1 MLWKDDNQCTGP
13 AHMPRPHHLMEG
25 VLQNM
30 SSMSDETYA
39 IFLDSEEEIRWT
51 WQDLQSHSSTVM
63 ANLEGIERGV
73 ALIFLRD
80 MREMHSA
87 FFGSMMAGLIPSFM
101 PCPSPKQDPG
111 IYWSSHSRLLSRIK
125 PRAIL
130 TSPDV
135 HVEMKDA
142 GLDLDGVKVLYIGQ
156 MEPKESQSSATILSS
171 DEIALLQHSSGTT
184 GLKKGVALSHGAV
197 ALHAER
203 YGNSIEAT
211 RGDVIAS
218 WLPLYHDMG
227 LMACMLMPAYLG
239 IPILQMD
246 PFKWVANPSRFL
258 GKIEQYGATLIWM
271 PNFAFELYSR
281 LEPVFREKSDL
292 SSIRMAISCSEICK
306 AETLDKFC
314 QLYAG
319 WGLKKG
325 TFQVCYAMA
334 ETVFATS
341 HTPNNGLVNR
351 ISVNPDSINE
361 GDSIEII
368 NGGNMIISCG
378 KSIEGLHLSIRDKD
392 GNQVEDGTIGEIG
405 VSGDYLFDGYFLLE
419 DLTSSRFVN
428 GTFMTRD
435 MGFIHQNELYVLGR
449 RDDMIIVQ
457 GRNIYAHEVEALL
470 LDVEGLKAGRSVA
483 FGVSDEVSG
492 SEALVVMCEY
502 AENGRH
508 VDDIKKNIRTII
520 ESSLGV
526 VPKKVEIVDLGWLIK
541 TSSGKI
547 DRKKNKQKFMR
558 GG

>member
-1 MLWKDDNQCTGP
+1 MLWKDDNRCPGP
-13 AHMPRPHHLMEG
+13 AHMAGPHHLMEG

-51 WQDLQSHSSTVM
+51 WHDLQSHSNTVM
-63 ANLEGIERGV
+63 GSLEGLDRGV
-73 ALIFLRD
+73 VLIFLRD

-101 PCPSPKQDPG
+101 PCSSPKQDPD

-125 PRAIL
+125 PKAIL

-135 HVEMKDA
+135 HIEMRDA
-142 GLDLDGVKVLYIGQ
+142 GLDLNGVKVLYIEQ
-156 MEPKESQSSATILSS
+156 MGPKENQSSATILNS

-184 GLKKGVALSHGAV
+184 GLKKGVALSHRAV

-211 RGDVIAS
+211 REDVIAS

-246 PFKWVANPSRFL
+246 PFKWVADPSRFL
-258 GKIEQYGATLIWM
+258 SKIEEYEATLIWM

-281 LEPVFREKSDL
+281 LEPVFRKKSDL

-319 WGLKKG
+319 WGLKKSA
-325 TFQVCYAMA
+325 FQVCYAMA

-341 HTPNNGLVNR
+341 HTSNDGLVNR

-361 GDSIEII
+361 GDSIEIV
-368 NGGNMIISCG
+368 NDGNVIISCG
-378 KSIEGLHLSIRDKD
+378 KSIEGLHLSIHDED
-392 GNQVEDGTIGEIG
+392 GDRVEDGVIGEIG

-435 MGFIHQNELYVLGR
+435 MGFMLQDELYVLGR
-449 RDDMIIVQ
+449 KDDMIIVQ
-457 GRNIYAHEVEALL
+457 GRNIYAHEIETLL
-470 LDVEGLKAGRSVA
+470 LDVEGLKPGRSVA

-502 AENGRH
+502 AEKGGR